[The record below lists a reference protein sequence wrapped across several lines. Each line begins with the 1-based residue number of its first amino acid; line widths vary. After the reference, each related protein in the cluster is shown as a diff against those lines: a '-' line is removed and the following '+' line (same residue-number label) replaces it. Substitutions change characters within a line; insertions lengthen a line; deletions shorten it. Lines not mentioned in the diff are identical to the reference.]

1 MKNFIVL
8 SMISKEKS
16 PVLFS
21 PRRFLILLTSLMVML
36 SICMPPLSISHAQN
50 EELPVYIVQAGDTLS
65 TIALRFNVSA
75 EDLIAVNGITDAN
88 FVNVGDR
95 LKVPGLE
102 GISGELV
109 SQVIPLGVT
118 LSSLSKMSGASASDL
133 VTLNKLTSPNEI
145 IAGAKIIVPV
155 TESSESIVYLNNY
168 EVDNSSLAYAI
179 KNRTSPWIIK
189 EANDLPNTIDLYAN
203 EVYIKKSDG
212 EDVVSLAPIFWDLA
226 LSPLPLVQ
234 GKTTKIEVSTGIAV
248 DVNASFDGQPIPI
261 FRMDDDNTYIALFGV
276 HAMQSPGAYPMNF
289 RLSLP
294 TGSVF
299 EMDQLVLVTEGGYL
313 NDPEIYVNDV
323 YVDPATI
330 LEEDTIISQIVSGI
344 TPTIYWD
351 GRFQSPIADP
361 SCIVGYYGN
370 RRSYNDGAL
379 LYYHTGI
386 DFNVCV
392 AENLYAYAP
401 ANGQVVF
408 AQSTIIRG
416 NAVIIDH
423 GQGVYTGY
431 WHLSEINVSPG
442 DMLTTG
448 DLIGTIGN
456 TGRSAGPHLH
466 FELIVNSVPVD
477 PTDWLSRTYP

>member
-1 MKNFIVL
+1 MKNFIFL

-16 PVLFS
+16 PGLS
-21 PRRFLILLTSLMVML
+21 LSRRFLLLLTLF
-36 SICMPPLSISHAQN
+36 SIILSISVQPVSIAHAQD
-50 EELPVYIVQAGDTLS
+50 EDLPVYIVQAGDTLS

-118 LSSLSKMSGASASDL
+118 LSSFSKMSGASPTDL
-133 VTLNKLTSPNEI
+133 VTLNKLTSPSEI
-145 IAGAKIIVPV
+145 IAGVKIIVPV
-155 TESSESIVYLNNY
+155 SGSSESIVSLENF
-168 EVDNSSLAYAI
+168 EVTTSSLSFAI
-179 KNRTSPWIIK
+179 QNQTSPWIVK
-189 EANDLPNTIDLYAN
+189 ENNNLPNTVDLYPN
-203 EVYIKKSDG
+203 EIYVRPAGIEG
-212 EDVVSLAPIFWDLA
+212 AVSPVPVIRDIEI
-226 LSPLPLVQ
+226 SPLPLVQ
-234 GKTTKIEVSTGIAV
+234 GKTVQIAV
-248 DVNASFDGQPIPI
+248 NTGMAVDISASFDGQSIPVNG
-261 FRMDDDNTYIALFGV
+261 MNKDNTYLSMFGI
-276 HAMQSPGAYPMNF
+276 HAMQSPGAYPINF
-289 RLSLP
+289 RISLP

-299 EMDQLVLVTEGGYL
+299 VMDQLVLVTGGGYL
-313 NDPEIYVNDV
+313 SDPEIIVDEI

-330 LEEDTIISQIVSGI
+330 LEEDVVVSQIVSVI
-344 TPTIYWD
+344 TPTMYWD

-361 SCIVGYYGN
+361 SCIVGYFGN
-370 RRSYNDGAL
+370 RRSYNNGAL
-379 LYYHTGI
+379 LYYHTGM
-386 DFNVCV
+386 DFGVCV

-401 ANGQVVF
+401 ANGRVVF
-408 AQSTIIRG
+408 AQSTVIRG

-423 GQGVYTGY
+423 GQGIYTGY

-466 FELIVNSVPVD
+466 FELIVNSIPVD
-477 PTDWLSRTYP
+477 PMDWLSRTYP